1 MDRRKFLTV
10 TGAAGV
16 AAVWGSTIGCAKGTS
31 VAAMSAGS
39 TPSGKFSINSVGLQL
54 YTVRT
59 ILEKDPVG
67 GIQQVAAAGYH
78 LVETAGLYGKT
89 AAEIRALF
97 DANGIRTPSGH
108 YGIDE
113 LEKSPDT
120 VFATAHTLGQEFVTL
135 NWLAPNLRTQEFYA
149 GFPARLNKI
158 GAAAKAAGLKFA
170 YHNHDFEFETFGGS
184 TAVLDRLLAGTDPSL
199 VNFEM
204 DAYWV
209 YKAGSDPRAYV
220 EKYPGRFAMIHIK
233 DSTPA
238 PAKAMADV
246 GKGVIDFGSLL
257 ASARTRGLRYAFVER
272 DDTQDPI
279 ATIRT
284 SHEFLT
290 TLLASR

>member
-1 MDRRKFLTV
+1 MDRRKFLAV
-10 TGAAGV
+10 TGGAGV
-16 AAVWGSTIGCAKGTS
+16 AAVLGTTIGCGRSTS
-31 VAAMSAGS
+31 VAAMSPGS
-39 TPSGKFSINSVGLQL
+39 APNGKFPITSVGLQL

-108 YGIDE
+108 YSIDD
-113 LEKSPDT
+113 LEKTPDT
-120 VFATAHTLGQEFVTL
+120 VFATAKTLGQEFVTL
-135 NWLAPNLRTQEFYA
+135 NWLAPDLRTQEFYA

-158 GAAAKAAGLKFA
+158 GAAAKAAGLQFA

-184 TAVLDRLLAGTDPSL
+184 TAVLDRLVTSTDPAL
-199 VNFEM
+199 VNFEL

-209 YKAGSDPRAYV
+209 YKAGSDPRHYV
-220 EKYPGRFAMIHIK
+220 EKYPGRFVMIHLK

-238 PAKAMADV
+238 PAQAMADV
-246 GKGVIDFGSLL
+246 GKGVIDFGALL

-279 ATIRT
+279 ATIR
-284 SHEFLT
+284 SSRDFLT